1 MAEKLVDAR
10 GLLCP
15 RPLIMVKKA
24 LTGAEPGATLEIMI
38 DNATAHENVMRFL
51 QDFGCRATC
60 SENAGVFTISAE
72 VIKSAT
78 TSLRAEDYCSP
89 AAGNSGPY
97 VLALSRSVMGSGSD
111 ELGRILMQ
119 ACVNSLKETSPA
131 PAVILFYN
139 AGVTLACEGSPVLG
153 AMKELEAAGAKM
165 LVCGTCLDY
174 FELKPKLQVGL
185 VSNMYDIM
193 QTVASAGKVFAP

>member
-1 MAEKLVDAR
+1 MSKKNVDAR

-15 RPLIMVKKA
+15 GPLIMVKKA
-24 LTGAEPGATLEIMI
+24 LTGAEPGVILEILI
-38 DNATAHENVMRFL
+38 DNVAAHENVMRFL

-60 SENAGVFTISAE
+60 VENTGVFTISAE
-72 VIKSAT
+72 VVKPAE
-78 TSLRAEDYCSP
+78 TSLRPEGYCSP
-89 AAGNSGPY
+89 AGAAGGPY
-97 VLALSRSVMGSGSD
+97 VLVLSRSVMGSGSD
-111 ELGRILMQ
+111 ELGRILIQ
-119 ACVNSLKETSPA
+119 ACINSLKETVPA
-131 PAVILFYN
+131 PSAILFYN

-153 AMKELEAAGAKM
+153 ALKELEAAGAKM

-174 FELKPKLQVGL
+174 FELKPKLQVGR